1 MCAYNRY
8 AIRILH
14 CNNFLSSFLI
24 SLLLL
29 ISILVATGGNINAIS
44 NNDVRTI
51 LFLLF
56 QKN

>member
-1 MCAYNRY
+1 MCAYNRHDV
-8 AIRILH
+8 RILN
-14 CNNFLSSFLI
+14 CNNFLSSFLM

-29 ISILVATGGNINAIS
+29 ISISVATGGNINAIS